1 MRGPDAL
8 TIECPCCGGHTDHDA
23 LSQTITGEWVCG
35 PCCDELDAEL
45 RAAEDHVEAALD
57 HDLMH
62 ELADRGA
69 LNDTVVEALAGAA

>member
-35 PCCDELDAEL
+35 PCCDEL
-45 RAAEDHVEAALD
+45 
-57 HDLMH
+57 
-62 ELADRGA
+62 ADRGA
-69 LNDTVVEALAGAA
+69 LNDTAVEALSGAA